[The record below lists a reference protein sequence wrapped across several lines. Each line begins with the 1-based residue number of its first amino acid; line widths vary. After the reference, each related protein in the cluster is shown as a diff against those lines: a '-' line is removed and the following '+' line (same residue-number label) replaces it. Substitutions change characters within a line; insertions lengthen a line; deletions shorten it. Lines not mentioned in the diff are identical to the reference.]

1 MADITI
7 KGISCS
13 HQSIATAGWRGP
25 NPFKRWFGSILPAL
39 AKHCGSRCG
48 RHCLNGGTQLYCSKT
63 KYHLKTSKAEVML
76 RFYWAVEHIIL
87 LCLTPSDTACLW
99 VPTAFGPM
107 LYIYH
112 CTRSTQ
118 VHSISLTQ
126 LFPLLPCRQPI
137 YPPCYLFKFYVA
149 PSQRVRKIVPWEK
162 DNNNLWQ
169 CTWVKCPEVMKQLQ
183 AVTDGPCCKLSA
195 APVTETPNRQM

>member
-7 KGISCS
+7 NGISCS

-48 RHCLNGGTQLYCSKT
+48 RNCLKGGKQLHYIKT
-63 KYHLKTSKAEVML
+63 EYHWQTSEAEVML
-76 RFYWAVEHIIL
+76 RYYWAVKHIIW
-87 LCLTPSDTACLW
+87 LCLTHSDTFSLCPYCIWPHLH
-99 VPTAFGPM
+99 
-107 LYIYH
+107 IYH
-112 CTRSTQ
+112 CTSRAQ

-183 AVTDGPCCKLSA
+183 AVTDGPRCKLSA
-195 APVTETPNRQM
+195 ASVTEMPNRQM